1 MLVNFIKERRNL
13 VLTLIS
19 KKSILI
25 IAPSLIAE
33 SLSLKLTS
41 LNNNLNIIFNI
52 GEENVSPDLII
63 WNILNYQSEDLIRLE
78 LLKLR
83 ERWEESKILIILSG
97 QLVKEVKQIPSLNT
111 EGMLLNPSADKV
123 LECINVIL
131 NGGRVFD
138 LENNPLL
145 QIKEDKPLSF
155 NQKLLTSGL
164 KQIDTEINYIFKYVN
179 SESTPEF
186 YKFILKGRLRELITA
201 KSFLIFLWGNSLD
214 LYTEAIYSEN
224 KINLENK
231 NTNTI
236 FIKEKNNLEIWN
248 LILNRLKERY
258 KSTNLDIDFNNSSI
272 ILSGIK
278 KEFIFRLIF
287 KMLDELDNLIKNI
300 KENYKDKDFKD
311 DFNSLIEELKN
322 NTISN
327 ITESYFRVKK
337 DKESIS
343 INEFIYKET
352 TLNEIDIESHESI
365 IFIEPIIKNEP
376 LDYDGKLLPLYET
389 ESFIILENIIS
400 NWIIR
405 NCNLLASEVFNICA
419 TWPEL
424 RTILINPELHST
436 RNFERFRN
444 NINSYNRWH
453 EYIYMPIYLYESK
466 REYIDIIDNKFTR
479 YYKNENREKELENLE
494 WLQKQVTL
502 IVEIRDA
509 IAPQLEIVLKYI
521 GNLFVSFLTKV
532 VGKAIGLVGKGIL
545 QGLGRSSSK

>member
-1 MLVNFIKERRNL
+1 LLVNFEKEIRSL
-13 VLTLIS
+13 VLESLS
-19 KKSILI
+19 KKSVII

-41 LNNNLNIIFNI
+41 LDKNLDIKLNNPTD
-52 GEENVSPDLII
+52 GKTPDLII
-63 WNILNYQSEDLIRLE
+63 WNILNYQSENLIRLE

-83 ERWEESKILIILSG
+83 ERWAESKILIILSG
-97 QLVKEVKQIPSLNT
+97 ELVAQKSPSLNA
-111 EGMLLNPSADKV
+111 EGFLLNPSVDNV
-123 LECINVIL
+123 LESINIIL

-138 LENNPLL
+138 LENNSQLKNKKEKLL
-145 QIKEDKPLSF
+145 TF
-155 NQKLLTSGL
+155 NQKILTSGL
-164 KQIDTEINYIFKYVN
+164 KQIDNEINYIFKYVN
-179 SESTPEF
+179 SDSTPDF

-201 KSFLIFLWGNSLD
+201 KSFLIFIWGNSLD
-214 LYTEAIYSEN
+214 LYTEPLYTEN
-224 KINLENK
+224 KITFDNK

-236 FIKEKNNLEIWN
+236 IIKEKNTLEIWN
-248 LILNRLKERY
+248 LILNRLRERY
-258 KSTNLDIDFNNSSI
+258 NSSNINIDFNNSSI

-278 KEFIFRLIF
+278 KEFISRLIC

-300 KENYKDKDFKD
+300 KENYKEIDFKE
-311 DFNSLIEELKN
+311 DFDSLIDELKI

-327 ITESYFRVKK
+327 ITEGYFRLRR
-337 DKESIS
+337 DNESVS
-343 INEFIYKET
+343 INEFLYKEVSC
-352 TLNEIDIESHESI
+352 NEIDKESHESI
-365 IFIEPIIKNEP
+365 MFIEPIIKNQP

-405 NCNLLASEVFNICA
+405 NCNLLASELFNICS

-424 RTILINPELHST
+424 RTVLINPELQST

-444 NINSYNRWH
+444 NINNYNRWH

-479 YYKNENREKELENLE
+479 YFKNENREKELENLE

-502 IVEIRDA
+502 LVEIRDA
-509 IAPQLEIVLKYI
+509 IAPQLEIAVKYI
-521 GNLFVSFLTKV
+521 GDLFVTFLTKV
-532 VGKAIGLVGKGIL
+532 LGKAIGLVGKGIL
-545 QGLGRSSSK
+545 QGLGRSISK

>member
-1 MLVNFIKERRNL
+1 MELL
-13 VLTLIS
+13 S

-41 LNNNLNIIFNI
+41 LDKNLDITLNSGI
-52 GEENVSPDLII
+52 EEKTPDLII
-63 WNILNYQSEDLIRLE
+63 WNILNFQSEDLIRLE

-83 ERWEESKILIILSG
+83 ERWAESKILIIHSG
-97 QLVKEVKQIPSLNT
+97 ELVAQESPSLNA
-111 EGMLLNPSADKV
+111 EGFLLNPSVDNV
-123 LECINVIL
+123 LESINIIL

-138 LENNPLL
+138 LENNSNVKNKKEKLL
-145 QIKEDKPLSF
+145 TF

-164 KQIDTEINYIFKYVN
+164 KQIDNEINYIFKYVN
-179 SESTPEF
+179 SDSTPDF

-201 KSFLIFLWGNSLD
+201 KSFLIFIWGNSLD
-214 LYTEAIYSEN
+214 LYTESIYTEN
-224 KINLENK
+224 KITSNNSS
-231 NTNTI
+231 TNTI
-236 FIKEKNNLEIWN
+236 IIKEKNTLEIWN
-248 LILNRLKERY
+248 LILNRLRDKY
-258 KSTNLDIDFNNSSI
+258 NSSNLNIDFNNSSI

-278 KEFIFRLIF
+278 KEFISRLMC

-300 KENYKDKDFKD
+300 KENYKEKDFKE
-311 DFNSLIEELKN
+311 DFNSLIEELKI

-327 ITESYFRVKK
+327 ITESYFRLRRKN
-337 DKESIS
+337 ESLS
-343 INEFIYKET
+343 INEYIYKEVSC
-352 TLNEIDIESHESI
+352 NEIDKESHESI
-365 IFIEPIIKNEP
+365 MFIEPIIKNEP

-389 ESFIILENIIS
+389 ESFIVLENIIS

-405 NCNLLASEVFNICA
+405 NCNLLASELFNICS

-424 RTILINPELHST
+424 RTVLINPELQST

-479 YYKNENREKELENLE
+479 YFKNENREKELENLE

-502 IVEIRDA
+502 LVEIRDA
-509 IAPQLEIVLKYI
+509 ISPQLEIAVKYI
-521 GNLFVSFLTKV
+521 GNLFVTFLTKV

-545 QGLGRSSSK
+545 QGLGRSISK

>member
-1 MLVNFIKERRNL
+1 MELL
-13 VLTLIS
+13 S
-19 KKSILI
+19 KKSIII

-41 LNNNLNIIFNI
+41 LDKNLDIKLNNAIE
-52 GEENVSPDLII
+52 GKAPDLII

-83 ERWEESKILIILSG
+83 ERWAESKILIILSG
-97 QLVKEVKQIPSLNT
+97 ELAEQKSPSLNA
-111 EGMLLNPSADKV
+111 EGFLLNPSVDNV
-123 LECINVIL
+123 LESINIIV

-138 LENNPLL
+138 LENNSQVKNKKESLL
-145 QIKEDKPLSF
+145 TF

-164 KQIDTEINYIFKYVN
+164 KQIDIEINYIFKYVN
-179 SESTPEF
+179 SDSTPDF

-201 KSFLIFLWGNSLD
+201 KSFLIFIWGNSLD
-214 LYTEAIYSEN
+214 LYTEAIYTEN
-224 KINLENK
+224 KITVDNTNTNT

-236 FIKEKNNLEIWN
+236 IIKDKNTLEIWN
-248 LILNRLKERY
+248 LILNRLRQRY
-258 KSTNLDIDFNNSSI
+258 NSSNINIDFNNSSI

-278 KEFIFRLIF
+278 KEFISRLIC
-287 KMLDELDNLIKNI
+287 KMLDELDKLIKNI
-300 KENYKDKDFKD
+300 KDNYKEKDFKE
-311 DFNSLIEELKN
+311 DFNSLIDELKI

-327 ITESYFRVKK
+327 ITEGYFRLRR
-337 DKESIS
+337 DNESLS
-343 INEFIYKET
+343 INEFLYKEASC
-352 TLNEIDIESHESI
+352 NEIDKESHESI
-365 IFIEPIIKNEP
+365 MFIEPIIKNQP

-389 ESFIILENIIS
+389 ESFILLENIIS

-405 NCNLLASEVFNICA
+405 NCNLLASELFNICS

-424 RTILINPELHST
+424 RTVLINPELQST

-444 NINSYNRWH
+444 NINNYNRWH

-479 YYKNENREKELENLE
+479 YFKNENREKELENLE

-502 IVEIRDA
+502 LVEIRDA
-509 IAPQLEIVLKYI
+509 IAPQLEIAVKYI
-521 GNLFVSFLTKV
+521 GDLFVTFLTKV
-532 VGKAIGLVGKGIL
+532 VGKALGLIGKGIL
-545 QGLGRSSSK
+545 QGLGRSISK